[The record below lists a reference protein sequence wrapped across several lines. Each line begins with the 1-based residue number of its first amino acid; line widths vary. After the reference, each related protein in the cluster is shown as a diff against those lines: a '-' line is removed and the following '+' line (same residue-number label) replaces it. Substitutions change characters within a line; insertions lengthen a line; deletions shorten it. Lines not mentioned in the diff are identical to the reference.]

1 MIVQP
6 ETVHDAMMFAAAA
19 IVIVLISL
27 PFPAERRRGLLG
39 SAVVAVAGVGLLYLH
54 AEYQGTMGS
63 ETITSVVREAL
74 LAIIAFAVIRVFMIF
89 VLQTLLARL
98 ELPRILSECL
108 LGLALVAYVLIRLSA
123 VGVNLAG
130 VVTTSAVLSAALAFS
145 AQETLGNLWAG
156 ISLQLENTV
165 RLGDWIRIDSTVGQV
180 VSIRWRSMAIAT
192 YTNETIV
199 VPNSLLMKNKV
210 EVIARRADERIPWR
224 RNVTFEVDYD
234 LPPARVCAVVSEAL
248 KRAEIPNALRTPP
261 PECLCKAFMD
271 SGAQYSVVYQV
282 IDPRLDW
289 NTKSE
294 VLAHVYSAL
303 ARADMPIPFPR
314 RVVELREDTRSDRQR
329 RELIDK
335 RAILDEVELFTS
347 LTSEERDALARKLD
361 AALYATDDIVCR
373 QGEPADSLFILAR
386 GQVHIVGEAPPGVT
400 RPRFATLQA
409 PAYFGEMGLLL
420 GAPRGATVLAS
431 GDVLCYCLD
440 KRGFD
445 ATLKARPELAVALS
459 EVLAKRQA
467 ANQATLQ
474 AFDSA
479 QRGKPH
485 ASAAAEMVRKI
496 RDFFGLAGGGAGGT
510 K

>member
-1 MIVQP
+1 M
-6 ETVHDAMMFAAAA
+6 
-19 IVIVLISL
+19 
-27 PFPAERRRGLLG
+27 
-39 SAVVAVAGVGLLYLH
+39 
-54 AEYQGTMGS
+54 MGS

-224 RNVTFEVDYD
+224 AERDVRGR
-234 LPPARVCAVVSEAL
+234 LRPAA
-248 KRAEIPNALRTPP
+248 RARLRGG
-261 PECLCKAFMD
+261 LR
-271 SGAQYSVVYQV
+271 GAQAGRDPERPAHAAPGVPLQGLRRRAARSTRVVYQV

-335 RAILDEVELFTS
+335 RAILDEIELFTS

-431 GDVLCYCLD
+431 G
-440 KRGFD
+440 R
-445 ATLKARPELAVALS
+445 RPLL
-459 EVLAKRQA
+459 LPRQA
-467 ANQATLQ
+467 RLRRDPQGAAGT
-474 AFDSA
+474 
-479 QRGKPH
+479 RGR
-485 ASAAAEMVRKI
+485 AVR
-496 RDFFGLAGGGAGGT
+496 GAGGAAGGEPGDAAGVRQRAARQASRQRRRRDGAEDPRLLRPGGWRRGRDEVNAAGRRISARRRDPRA
-510 K
+510 